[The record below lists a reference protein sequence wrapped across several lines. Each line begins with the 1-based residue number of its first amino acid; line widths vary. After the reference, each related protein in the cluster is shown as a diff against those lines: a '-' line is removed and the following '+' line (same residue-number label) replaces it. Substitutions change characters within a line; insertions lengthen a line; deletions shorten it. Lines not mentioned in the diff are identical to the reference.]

1 MAIIMDGKKLSRT
14 IREKI
19 AKETEILKIKYGK
32 TPKLAVIVIG
42 NDPAGESYV
51 AGKEKA
57 CRNVGIESVV
67 YHKEETVSQEEML
80 ELIGEL
86 NSDDEINGILLQ
98 MPVPRHLNKDELI
111 DKISPKKDV
120 DGFTPENVANLT
132 NSRPAM
138 VPCTP
143 LGIMELLEAY
153 EINPE
158 GKRCVVIGRS
168 QIVGKPVAS
177 LLLAKNGTVTICH
190 SKTKDLPAVARE
202 ADILVAATGKP
213 KMVDDT
219 FIKEGAAVID
229 VGISRVDG
237 QLTGDV
243 DFDKV
248 EKKAGYITPVPGGVG
263 PMTVACL
270 LENTLLCFKRMQ
282 NENGN

>member
-1 MAIIMDGKKLSRT
+1 MAIIMDGKKLSKT

-67 YHKEETVSQEEML
+67 YHKEETVSQAEML

-98 MPVPRHLNKDELI
+98 MPVPRHLNKDELV
-111 DKISPKKDV
+111 DKISPQKDV

>member
-1 MAIIMDGKKLSRT
+1 MAIIMDGKKLSKT

-67 YHKEETVSQEEML
+67 YHKEETVSQAEML

-98 MPVPRHLNKDELI
+98 MPVPRHLNKDELV
-111 DKISPKKDV
+111 DKISPQKDV

-190 SKTKDLPAVARE
+190 SKTKDLPAVAKE

>member
-1 MAIIMDGKKLSRT
+1 
-14 IREKI
+14 
-19 AKETEILKIKYGK
+19 
-32 TPKLAVIVIG
+32 
-42 NDPAGESYV
+42 
-51 AGKEKA
+51 
-57 CRNVGIESVV
+57 
-67 YHKEETVSQEEML
+67 
-80 ELIGEL
+80 
-86 NSDDEINGILLQ
+86 
-98 MPVPRHLNKDELI
+98 
-111 DKISPKKDV
+111 
-120 DGFTPENVANLT
+120 
-132 NSRPAM
+132 
-138 VPCTP
+138 
-143 LGIMELLEAY
+143 
-153 EINPE
+153 
-158 GKRCVVIGRS
+158 
-168 QIVGKPVAS
+168 
-177 LLLAKNGTVTICH
+177 LAKNGTVTICH